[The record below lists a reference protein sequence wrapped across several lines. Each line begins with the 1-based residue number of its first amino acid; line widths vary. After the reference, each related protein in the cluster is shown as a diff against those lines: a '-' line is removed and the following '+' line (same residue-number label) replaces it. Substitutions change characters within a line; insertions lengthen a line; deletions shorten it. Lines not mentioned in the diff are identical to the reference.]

1 MIAVKVRLVVV
12 EGEPGT
18 RLGAGARQGAFSEAL
33 PLEPRLARRP
43 P

>member
-1 MIAVKVRLVVV
+1 MIVVKVRLAVV

-18 RLGAGARQGAFSEAL
+18 RLGAWARQGALSEAL
-33 PLEPRLARRP
+33 ALEPRLARRP

>member
-1 MIAVKVRLVVV
+1 MIAVNVRLVVV

-18 RLGAGARQGAFSEAL
+18 RLGAWARQGALSEAL
-33 PLEPRLARRP
+33 ALEPRLARRP

>member
-1 MIAVKVRLVVV
+1 MIAVNVRLVVV

-18 RLGAGARQGAFSEAL
+18 RLGAWARQGALSEAL
-33 PLEPRLARRP
+33 ALEPRLARGP